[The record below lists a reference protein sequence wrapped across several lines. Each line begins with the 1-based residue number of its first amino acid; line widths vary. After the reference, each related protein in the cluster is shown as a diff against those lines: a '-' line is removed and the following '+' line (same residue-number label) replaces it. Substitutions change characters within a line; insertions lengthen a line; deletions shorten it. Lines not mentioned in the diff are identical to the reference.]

1 MNISNTIKIAIQAI
15 FTNKTR
21 SLLTMLGVIIGVGA
35 VILLMAIG
43 NGLQVYITGQFDA
56 LGSNTVSVFPGEIFG
71 SSGGFNNRPSQVA
84 AISSNKLRFS
94 DVKDIQK
101 LDGVKNVSPMVFGE
115 AKVSFQSIS
124 KKRSIVG
131 ILPAYQE
138 VRNIITEKGSFFTL
152 TDNEGSKRVTVLGY
166 TLARDL
172 FGDSDS
178 IGKTIRVNGQ
188 AYRVL
193 GVAEKKGGG
202 FGGLPFD
209 DRLYIPYNT
218 HINIF
223 GDTKVSEIVVRA
235 QDKDSVQK
243 VIEGIKK
250 TVGKRLKSDEFS
262 VIEST
267 EILKVINSILGVLTL
282 GLGGIAAI
290 SLIVGGIGIMN
301 MMLVSVTE
309 RTREIGLR
317 KALGATPNVILLQ
330 FLIEATLLSVFGGMI
345 GVGVAVVI
353 SLIINYFFPA
363 VVSLFSISLAFGVSA
378 AIGIVFGVAPA
389 RRASQLSPIE
399 ALRYE

>member
-15 FTNKTR
+15 FTNKSR

-56 LGSNTVSVFPGEIFG
+56 LGANTVSILPGEIFS
-71 SSGGFNNRPSQVA
+71 SSGGFGNREGQVTA
-84 AISSNKLRFS
+84 FSTNKLRFS

-101 LDGVKNVSPMVFGE
+101 IDGVKNAVPMVMGE
-115 AKVSFQSIS
+115 TKISFQNVS

-131 ILPAYQE
+131 TLPAYQE
-138 VRNIITEKGSFFTL
+138 VRNTKTDKGNFFTP
-152 TDNEGSKRVTVLGY
+152 TDNEGSKRVAVLGY
-166 TLARDL
+166 TLAHDL
-172 FGDSDS
+172 FGDADPV
-178 IGKTIRVNGQ
+178 GKTIRVNGQ
-188 AYRVL
+188 AFRVS

-202 FGGLPFD
+202 FGGPQFD
-209 DRLYIPYNT
+209 DYLYMPYST
-218 HINIF
+218 YVNIF
-223 GDTKVSEIVVRA
+223 GDTKVAQIVVQA
-235 QDKDSVQK
+235 QDQNTVQK
-243 VIEGIKK
+243 VIDGIKK
-250 TVGKRLKSDEFS
+250 TLGKRLKSDEFS
-262 VIEST
+262 VFETT

-301 MMLVSVTE
+301 IMLVSVTE

-345 GVGVAVVI
+345 GVGIAVGI
-353 SLIINYFFPA
+353 SLIINQFFPA
-363 VVSLFSISLAFGVSA
+363 VVNLFSIGLAFGVSA
-378 AIGIVFGVAPA
+378 GIGIVFGVAPA